1 MIVIDV
7 SACLF
12 ARNGE
17 RVNNGAMT
25 RAGKT
30 KPDQK
35 RAPKTDWGKIRKL
48 PSGRYWAGEPLGG
61 GAYLP
66 APNTFTSKSK
76 AKEWLNKRRVERE
89 EGEVLDSD
97 LANSTVGFW
106 IDRWLKGKK
115 DAWSKGRVSPK
126 AYAAYEQ
133 NIRNW
138 VNNVKIGGKPLRDM
152 QIRKVNTPV
161 IEQIQEALAVMKG
174 PRGNTSPS
182 QAHKAELNI
191 YSVCKLAASKGA
203 IPQNPFR
210 DEAVYVTDYVSHREL
225 FELTPEMVTEI
236 ADQIPLEYRAAVFLW
251 AYCGLRN
258 GEVWGMQL
266 RDLNMLHGRG
276 SLRRALVGTPNQL
289 IQDKAHEY
297 AVQEAHPVGPCEKC
311 PKDATEIPLFT
322 RIRTGVELRPLKN
335 GKPRDF
341 DMQKFVAAEIKAHL
355 ERRQPQS
362 PQDWLFVDHNG
373 LPVNPGNFYAYIFKP
388 LMRVLELPESIV
400 IHTLRHFCGAYHL
413 GLNYPWYIVQEMLG
427 HSNEQ
432 MTRLYG
438 HLMPGLAAKWH
449 AQAEAEYAERTNRDD
464 EDGGNPVPI
473 RNA

>member
-1 MIVIDV
+1 MIAIDA

-12 ARNGE
+12 AGNGE
-17 RVNNGAMT
+17 FVNNVAMT

-30 KPDQK
+30 KEDQK

-48 PSGRYWAGEPLGG
+48 PSGKYWAGEPLGG

-66 APNTFTSKSK
+66 APTTFTSKSK
-76 AKEWLNKRRVERE
+76 AKDWLNKRRADRE

-126 AYAAYEQ
+126 AWAAYEQ
-133 NIRNW
+133 NVRNW
-138 VNNVKIGGKPLRDM
+138 VNPIKIDGKPLRDM
-152 QIRKVNTPV
+152 RIRKINTPV
-161 IEQIQEALAVMKG
+161 IEAIQEALSKMVG
-174 PRGNTSPS
+174 PRGKTSPS
-182 QAHKAELNI
+182 QAHKAELNL

-251 AYCGLRN
+251 AYSGLRS
-258 GEVWGMQL
+258 GEAWGLQL
-266 RDLNMLHGRG
+266 RDINMLHGRV
-276 SLRRALVGTPNQL
+276 SVHRALVSTPEQL
-289 IQDKAHEY
+289 IRDDAHKY
-297 AVQEAHPVGPCEKC
+297 KLHEAHQIGPCELC
-311 PKDATEIPLFT
+311 PEGAAEIPLFT
-322 RIRTGVELRPLKN
+322 KIRTGVELRPPKN
-335 GKPRDF
+335 GRRRDF
-341 DMQKFVAAEIKAHL
+341 DMQKFVATEVKAHL
-355 ERRQPQS
+355 ERRQPKS

-373 LPVNPGNFYAYIFKP
+373 LPLNHGNFYAYIFKP

-400 IHTLRHFCGAYHL
+400 VHTLRHFCGAYHL
-413 GLNYPWYIVQEMLG
+413 GLGYPWFVVQEMLG
-427 HSNEQ
+427 HSNEE
-432 MTRLYG
+432 MTRLYA

-449 AQAEAEYAERTNRDD
+449 QQAEAEYAGRV
-464 EDGGNPVPI
+464 GNVPTAEPTTEL
-473 RNA
+473 RKA